1 MSYIKDFYYVYFI
14 CLENSNFR
22 HDNNSET
29 MNGFTELMEGKTT
42 IVLLFFTYICTTWY
56 LPMQLFPTCQS
67 PQQTLSSL
75 SLSLCACMSY
85 SIHNICCSQFWL
97 FSIAELTTTMAVL
110 SEYVGSLGDDEHG
123 QVLLITV
130 FVAVLCLCL
139 IIGHLL
145 EENRWVNES
154 ITAIFTVI
162 SLSLSHWW
170 YLM

>member
-1 MSYIKDFYYVYFI
+1 
-14 CLENSNFR
+14 
-22 HDNNSET
+22 
-29 MNGFTELMEGKTT
+29 
-42 IVLLFFTYICTTWY
+42 
-56 LPMQLFPTCQS
+56 
-67 PQQTLSSL
+67 
-75 SLSLCACMSY
+75 
-85 SIHNICCSQFWL
+85 
-97 FSIAELTTTMAVL
+97 MAVL

-162 SLSLSHWW
+162 SLSLSLVVS
-170 YLM
+170 YVTN

>member
-1 MSYIKDFYYVYFI
+1 MV
-14 CLENSNFR
+14 
-22 HDNNSET
+22 
-29 MNGFTELMEGKTT
+29 
-42 IVLLFFTYICTTWY
+42 
-56 LPMQLFPTCQS
+56 
-67 PQQTLSSL
+67 
-75 SLSLCACMSY
+75 
-85 SIHNICCSQFWL
+85 
-97 FSIAELTTTMAVL
+97 VL

-162 SLSLSHWW
+162 SLSLSLSLIGGILCNQLTYCIIW
-170 YLM
+170 LNLTVVRER